1 MPLAF
6 AMAATEF
13 VHEGPAERGGGILV
27 VALFGA
33 IVTVGGLVGY
43 ALVGRYLHLVRSQR
57 A

>member
-1 MPLAF
+1 
-6 AMAATEF
+6 MAATEF